1 MALRESERN
10 ENTEPMGHL
19 GNLKWETL
27 EQFTSRQANIAAICL
42 RCRRRTTL
50 DAQKLAR
57 YFAVMRWPTAIH
69 QVAARLYCVQC
80 GNRPDKLRPCRN
92 LPNAPQFLP
101 QTEEQ
106 WKRLIRRKRG

>member
-1 MALRESERN
+1 
-10 ENTEPMGHL
+10 MGHL

-27 EQFTSRQANIAAICL
+27 EQFTERQANIAATCL

-69 QVAARLYCVQC
+69 QVALHLYCSQC
-80 GNRPDKLRPCRN
+80 GNRPDKLRPCRK
-92 LPNAPQFLP
+92 LPDAPQFLP
-101 QTEEQ
+101 TTEAE
-106 WKRLIRRKRG
+106 WIRLIRRLRR